1 MNDLAV
7 KQIHE
12 DYRQILS
19 TDAGKR
25 VLGGIFHRGRV
36 RGVGLSTDYWQGRRD
51 LAVELANTVYEA
63 SPYGVI
69 ECMIAYEDFMKEYP
83 EDERRDD
90 TEPYSYDSDDYT
102 E

>member
-1 MNDLAV
+1 MNELAV

-12 DYRQILS
+12 DYMQVLS

-25 VLGGIFHRGRV
+25 VLGGIFHRGRLN
-36 RGVGLSTDYWQGRRD
+36 GVGLCTDYSQGMRD
-51 LAVELANTVYEA
+51 LAVKIANTVHEA

-69 ECMIAYEDFMKEYP
+69 ESMKAYEDFLKEHS

-90 TEPYSYDSDDYT
+90 TEPFTHDYSD

>member
-12 DYRQILS
+12 DYRQLLS

-36 RGVGLSTDYWQGRRD
+36 RGVGFSTDYWQGRRD
-51 LAVELANTVYEA
+51 LAVEIANKVYEA

-69 ECMIAYEDFMKEYP
+69 ECMLVCKHPHA
-83 EDERRDD
+83 
-90 TEPYSYDSDDYT
+90 
-102 E
+102 